1 MLVPV
6 DPLLQLTVPL
16 QFAAVKVAFS
26 APHTCVLF
34 AVTVGADGAEPPVV
48 IVTETEAALVP
59 HAVTQVA
66 V

>member
-16 QFAAVKVAFS
+16 QFAAVRVAFS

-34 AVTVGADGAEPPVV
+34 AVTVGADGAGVVV
-48 IVTETEAALVP
+48 IVTELEATLVP